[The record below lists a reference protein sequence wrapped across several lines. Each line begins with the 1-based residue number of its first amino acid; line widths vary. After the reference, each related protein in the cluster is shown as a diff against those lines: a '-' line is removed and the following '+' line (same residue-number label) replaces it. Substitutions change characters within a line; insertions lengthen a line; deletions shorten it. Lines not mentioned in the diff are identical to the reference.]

1 MKDFTRDERIMMMLY
16 NPGTRAG
23 LVAELEAMRLQ
34 LTPSERRLGRLSK
47 SRLLHPDGGRSR
59 QTSDREPGA
68 VDSLP
73 YHCGPALQ
81 RCIL

>member
-34 LTPSERRLGRLSK
+34 LTPLGAAAGAPLQERPRQAGR
-47 SRLLHPDGGRSR
+47 HDGG
-59 QTSDREPGA
+59 G
-68 VDSLP
+68 V
-73 YHCGPALQ
+73 
-81 RCIL
+81 

>member
-34 LTPSERRLGRLSK
+34 LTPSERRLGRFSK
-47 SRLLHPDGGRSR
+47 SVLEKLDGMM
-59 QTSDREPGA
+59 DAEF
-68 VDSLP
+68 DSLDLYP
-73 YHCGPALQ
+73 D
-81 RCIL
+81 I